1 MMNTDVVFY
10 FSNTQTV
17 LRGGKTKAD
26 HALLMRGDPVQ
37 TIADQ
42 GGGGEKNLNKRSLG
56 VLKMWIKN
64 IIDIDLIKALYR
76 VFFYT
81 GLP

>member
-1 MMNTDVVFY
+1 MESELNMMNTDVVFY

-26 HALLMRGDPVQ
+26 HALLMRGGPIQ

-42 GGGGEKNLNKRSLG
+42 GGGGEKNVEQKEFRG
-56 VLKMWIKN
+56 VKN
-64 IIDIDLIKALYR
+64 VDKEHY
-76 VFFYT
+76 
-81 GLP
+81 

>member
-1 MMNTDVVFY
+1 
-10 FSNTQTV
+10 
-17 LRGGKTKAD
+17 
-26 HALLMRGDPVQ
+26 MRGDPVQ

-42 GGGGEKNLNKRSLG
+42 GGGGEKMFNKRSLG

-64 IIDIDLIKALYR
+64 IIDIDLIKALCR